1 MQLKEE
7 FIAKHGQ
14 RFKAQDVIF
23 DENDSGDDMFIVI
36 SGEVEIL
43 KKVANAYK
51 SLMHIKAG
59 DIFGEM
65 AIVDKEPRSARAIAK
80 TDVLVCALTDQVVEN
95 LINQN
100 NSFAKHLL
108 KILTARLR
116 DTNQIISDLLT
127 RDRKNM
133 VIGALYSYAKS
144 NRAER
149 TYKGASIEIDDFS
162 KWASGTIGLSASDV
176 RHLVF
181 QLHDEGMLEES
192 TSSAGHLI
200 LSKRFE
206 RRDGVRA
213 S

>member
-1 MQLKEE
+1 MQLKED

-14 RFKAQDVIF
+14 RFKSQDVIF
-23 DENDSGDDMFIVI
+23 DENDVGDDMYIIV
-36 SGEVEIL
+36 SGEVEIS
-43 KKVANAYK
+43 KKVNNAYK
-51 SLMHIKAG
+51 SLMDLKQG

-95 LINQN
+95 LINHN
-100 NSFAKHLL
+100 ASFAKHLL

-116 DTNQIISDLLT
+116 ETNRIISDLLT

-144 NRAER
+144 NRVER
-149 TYKGASIEIDDFS
+149 TYKGASIDVEEFS
-162 KWASGTIGLSASDV
+162 KWASGTIGLGASDV

-181 QLHDEGMLEES
+181 QLHEEGMLEES
-192 TSSAGHLI
+192 STSSGHLI

-206 RRDGVRA
+206 RRN
-213 S
+213 